1 MFLLGSHQSSPAGQ
15 LTLYHSDLTIWNNQ
29 IFIHSTHTIVSN
41 KTIPKQSCGIQ
52 NKHVTLQWRYQ
63 KQKYWN
69 SIHLSDLFIENNPK
83 LLAPTIDMVIIYTR
97 SDQSIHGQKVLVF
110 HMKVWT
116 WNFVK
121 ASVRK
126 AHSWVP
132 SAVADFQESPKAFWY
147 SSRTFMKSIIW
158 TSESHKGATKKC
170 SILIIDK
177 DCSVSYWVS

>member
-15 LTLYHSDLTIWNNQ
+15 LTLYHNDLAIWNNQ

-83 LLAPTIDMVIIYTR
+83 LLAPTIDGDNLYKVR
-97 SDQSIHGQKVLVF
+97 SIN
-110 HMKVWT
+110 T
-116 WNFVK
+116 WAESTCVSHEGLNLKFCQGIC
-121 ASVRK
+121 
-126 AHSWVP
+126 
-132 SAVADFQESPKAFWY
+132 QESPLLSSIC
-147 SSRTFMKSIIW
+147 SSRFPGVPKSLLVLIKNLHEIHHMNIW
-158 TSESHKGATKKC
+158 IS
-170 SILIIDK
+170 
-177 DCSVSYWVS
+177 